1 MKKFRIILKE
11 LNEVKFNAKEM
22 QRIFEIR
29 QRIKATVVE
38 NTVWRR
44 QIVTRRDVFMALCK
58 VYGNG
63 HLHYWQLR
71 MQTISSNIPI
81 PACNAFPAPKCVVAC
96 HRWDSSI
103 QPHYWQM
110 TTKITGFLERKK
122 SFFIFQY
129 FLRFWNFKLLIF
141 WHFTSKISRF

>member
-1 MKKFRIILKE
+1 M
-11 LNEVKFNAKEM
+11 
-22 QRIFEIR
+22 
-29 QRIKATVVE
+29 E
-38 NTVWRR
+38 NTIWRHK
-44 QIVTRRDVFMALCK
+44 IVTRRDVFMALCK
-58 VYGNG
+58 VLGNG

-96 HRWDSSI
+96 HRWDNSI

-122 SFFIFQY
+122 NPFLFTMFPQIFKLQKSLIFQ
-129 FLRFWNFKLLIF
+129 LLILLF
-141 WHFTSKISRF
+141 KAKINFLNSSKKVAYIKWNPEKLV

>member
-1 MKKFRIILKE
+1 
-11 LNEVKFNAKEM
+11 M

-44 QIVTRRDVFMALCK
+44 KIVTRRDVFMALCK

-122 SFFIFQY
+122 NPFLFSIFPQI
-129 FLRFWNFKLLIF
+129 FKLRTFNFQL
-141 WHFTSKISRF
+141 KISLFNSMKLWI